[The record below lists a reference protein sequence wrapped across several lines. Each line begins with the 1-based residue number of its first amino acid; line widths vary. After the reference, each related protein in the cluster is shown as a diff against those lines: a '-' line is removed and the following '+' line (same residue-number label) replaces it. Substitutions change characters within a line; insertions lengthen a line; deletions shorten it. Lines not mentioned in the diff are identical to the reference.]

1 MAPLSSPNRR
11 RSSLLFFKNMKTK
24 VIAVDF
30 DGTIVHNIF
39 PNIGEPL
46 PLAFETIK
54 ELQQKG
60 NKVILLTMRCGETLE
75 DCLTFC
81 EDHGVVF
88 DGVNENPFQGFLGSI
103 KVHASLYIDDNALGC
118 PVIKDDNNK
127 DAVDWTKVRQILKDK
142 GLI

>member
-1 MAPLSSPNRR
+1 
-11 RSSLLFFKNMKTK
+11 MKQK

-39 PNIGEPL
+39 PNIGDVI

-60 NKVILLTMRCGETLE
+60 NKVILLTMRCGQTLE
-75 DCLTFC
+75 ECLLFC

-88 DGVNENPFQGFLGSI
+88 DGVNENPFQGFLGSV
-103 KVHASLYIDDNALGC
+103 KVYASLYIDDNGLGC